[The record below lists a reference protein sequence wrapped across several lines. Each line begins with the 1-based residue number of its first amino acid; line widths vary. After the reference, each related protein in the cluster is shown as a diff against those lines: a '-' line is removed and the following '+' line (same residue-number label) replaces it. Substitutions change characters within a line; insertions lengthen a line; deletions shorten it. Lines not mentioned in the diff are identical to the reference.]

1 MGMDVTVENLEGLNR
16 KITLA
21 LPWEGIR
28 AAVDKKLSQTQR
40 KAKVQGFRPGKAPL
54 KMVDAMYGAD
64 IRNEVLND
72 AVVKAF
78 YEVVE
83 AQKLRVAGLPRFNEV
98 ENQDDENTFKIDA
111 QFEVFPEVKVGDLS
125 AQEIEKASTEVS
137 DAEVDKTIEILRG
150 QRTRYNHVE
159 RAAQKEDRVIID
171 FAGKIDGE
179 AFDGGSAEN
188 YPFVLGQGQML
199 PEFEAGVE
207 GLKEGESKDVEVS
220 FPEDY
225 HGKEVAGKTAVF
237 TITLRNVSAAT
248 LPEVDEEFAKQLG
261 IIDGDVAKMRD
272 EVKKNVSREVNRRV
286 AEKNKAAVMDALLAV
301 TEFDVPAALVQEE
314 TGRMMQDAR
323 QNFINQGFDAKQ
335 LPELPADMFT
345 EQATRRVK
353 LGLILAQLVEEQQLQ
368 PTNDDIRDIVAE
380 FAESYEDPAEVIEW
394 YMGDAERQ
402 QGPAAL
408 ATEAKVVEFV
418 LAKAKVTDKALS
430 FDEVMGNTAA

>member
-1 MGMDVTVENLEGLNR
+1 MDVTVENLEGLNR

-54 KMVDAMYGAD
+54 KMVDAMYGTD

-125 AQEIEKASTEVS
+125 AQEVEKATTEVS

-225 HGKEVAGKTAVF
+225 HGKEVAGKTATF

-261 IIDGDVAKMRD
+261 IVDGDVAKMRD

-418 LAKAKVTDKALS
+418 LGKAKVTDKALS

>member
-125 AQEIEKASTEVS
+125 AQEIEKATTEVS

-171 FAGKIDGE
+171 FAGKIDGV

-237 TITLRNVSAAT
+237 TITVRNVSEAT
-248 LPEVDEEFAKQLG
+248 LPEVNEEFAKQLG
-261 IIDGDVAKMRD
+261 IADGDVAKMRD

-418 LAKAKVTDKALS
+418 LGKAKVTDKALS

>member
-1 MGMDVTVENLEGLNR
+1 MDVTVENLEGLNR

-28 AAVDKKLSQTQR
+28 AVVDKKLSQTQR

-261 IIDGDVAKMRD
+261 IVDGDVAKMRD

-418 LAKAKVTDKALS
+418 LGKAKVTDKALS

>member
-1 MGMDVTVENLEGLNR
+1 MDVTVENLEGLNR

-171 FAGKIDGE
+171 FAGKINGE

-261 IIDGDVAKMRD
+261 IVDGDVAKMRD

-418 LAKAKVTDKALS
+418 LGKAKVTDKALS

>member
-1 MGMDVTVENLEGLNR
+1 MDVTVENLEGLNR

-54 KMVDAMYGAD
+54 KMVDAMYGTD

-125 AQEIEKASTEVS
+125 AQEIEKATTEVS

-261 IIDGDVAKMRD
+261 IVDGDVAKMRD

-418 LAKAKVTDKALS
+418 LGKAKVTDKALS

>member
-1 MGMDVTVENLEGLNR
+1 MDVTVENLEGLNR

-225 HGKEVAGKTAVF
+225 HGKEVAGKTATF

>member
-1 MGMDVTVENLEGLNR
+1 MDVTVENLEGLNR

-54 KMVDAMYGAD
+54 KMVDAMYGTD

-125 AQEIEKASTEVS
+125 AQEVEKATTEVS

>member
-54 KMVDAMYGAD
+54 KMVDAMYGTD

-125 AQEIEKASTEVS
+125 AQEVEKATTEVS

-225 HGKEVAGKTAVF
+225 HGKEVAGKTATF

-418 LAKAKVTDKALS
+418 LGKAKVTDKALS

>member
-1 MGMDVTVENLEGLNR
+1 MDVTVENLEGLNR

-261 IIDGDVAKMRD
+261 IVDGDVAKMRD

-418 LAKAKVTDKALS
+418 LGKAKVTDKALS

>member
-261 IIDGDVAKMRD
+261 IVDGDVAKMRD

-418 LAKAKVTDKALS
+418 LSKAKVTDKALS

>member
-1 MGMDVTVENLEGLNR
+1 MDVTVENLEGLNR

-125 AQEIEKASTEVS
+125 AQEVEKTTTEVS

-261 IIDGDVAKMRD
+261 IVDGDVAKMRD

-418 LAKAKVTDKALS
+418 LGKAKVTDKALS

>member
-1 MGMDVTVENLEGLNR
+1 MDVTVENLEGLNR

-64 IRNEVLND
+64 IRNEVLID

-125 AQEIEKASTEVS
+125 AQEVEKATTEVS

-225 HGKEVAGKTAVF
+225 HGKEVAGKTATF

-261 IIDGDVAKMRD
+261 IVDGDVAKMRD

-418 LAKAKVTDKALS
+418 LGKAKVTDKALS

>member
-1 MGMDVTVENLEGLNR
+1 MDVTVENLEGLNR

-261 IIDGDVAKMRD
+261 IVDGDVAKMRD

-286 AEKNKAAVMDALLAV
+286 AEKNKAAVMDAVLAV

-418 LAKAKVTDKALS
+418 LGKAKVTDKALS

>member
-54 KMVDAMYGAD
+54 KMVDAMYGTD

-125 AQEIEKASTEVS
+125 AQEVEKATTEVS

-261 IIDGDVAKMRD
+261 IVDGDVAKMRD

-335 LPELPADMFT
+335 LPELPADIFT

>member
-54 KMVDAMYGAD
+54 KIVDAMYGAD

-261 IIDGDVAKMRD
+261 IVDGDVAKMRD

-402 QGPAAL
+402 QGQAAL

-418 LAKAKVTDKALS
+418 LGKAKVTDKALS

>member
-125 AQEIEKASTEVS
+125 AQEVEKATTEVS

-225 HGKEVAGKTAVF
+225 HGKEVAGKTATF

>member
-261 IIDGDVAKMRD
+261 IVDGDVAKMRD

-418 LAKAKVTDKALS
+418 LGKAKVTDKDLS

>member
-225 HGKEVAGKTAVF
+225 HGKEVAGKTATF

>member
-1 MGMDVTVENLEGLNR
+1 MDVTVENLEGLNR

-125 AQEIEKASTEVS
+125 AQEIERASTEVS

-368 PTNDDIRDIVAE
+368 PNNDDIRDIVAE

-418 LAKAKVTDKALS
+418 LGKAKVTDKALS

>member
-1 MGMDVTVENLEGLNR
+1 MDVTVENLEGLNR
-16 KITLA
+16 KVTLA

-28 AAVDKKLSQTQR
+28 AAVDKKLSQAQR

-83 AQKLRVAGLPRFNEV
+83 AQKLRVAGFPRFKEV
-98 ENQDDENTFKIDA
+98 EAQDDENTFKIDA
-111 QFEVFPEVKVGDLS
+111 EFEVFPEVKVGDLA
-125 AQEIEKASTEVS
+125 AQEIEKFSTEVT
-137 DAEVDKTIEILRG
+137 DAEVDKTVDILRQ

-159 RAAQKEDRVIID
+159 REAQKGDRVIID
-171 FAGKIDGE
+171 FAGKIDGV
-179 AFDGGSAEN
+179 AFDGGSSEN

-199 PEFEAGVE
+199 PELEAGVE
-207 GLKEGESKDVEVS
+207 GLKEGESKDVEVN

-225 HGKEVAGKTAVF
+225 HGKDVAGKTAVF
-237 TITLRNVSAAT
+237 TITLKNVSEAT
-248 LPEVDEEFAKQLG
+248 LPEVNEEFAKQLG
-261 IIDGDVAKMRD
+261 IADGDVAKMRD

-314 TGRMMQDAR
+314 TTRMMEDAR

-368 PTNDDIRDIVAE
+368 PSNDDIRDIVAE

-408 ATEAKVVEFV
+408 ATEAKVVEYV
-418 LAKAKVTDKALS
+418 LSQAKVTDKALS

>member
-1 MGMDVTVENLEGLNR
+1 MDVTVENLEGLNR

-248 LPEVDEEFAKQLG
+248 LPEVNEEFAKQLG
-261 IIDGDVAKMRD
+261 IADGDVAKMRD

-418 LAKAKVTDKALS
+418 LGKAKVTDKALS

>member
-1 MGMDVTVENLEGLNR
+1 MDVTVENLEGLNR

-54 KMVDAMYGAD
+54 KMVDAMYGTD

-125 AQEIEKASTEVS
+125 AQEVEKATTEVS

-261 IIDGDVAKMRD
+261 IVDGDVAKMRD
-272 EVKKNVSREVNRRV
+272 EVKKNGSREVNRRV

>member
-1 MGMDVTVENLEGLNR
+1 MDVTVENLEGLNR

-54 KMVDAMYGAD
+54 KMVDAMYGTD

-125 AQEIEKASTEVS
+125 AQEVEKATTEVS

-225 HGKEVAGKTAVF
+225 HGKEVAGKTATF

-261 IIDGDVAKMRD
+261 IVDGDVAKMRD

-408 ATEAKVVEFV
+408 ATEAKIVEFV
-418 LAKAKVTDKALS
+418 LGKAKVTDKALS

>member
-261 IIDGDVAKMRD
+261 IVDGDVAKMRD

-418 LAKAKVTDKALS
+418 LGKAKVTDKALS

>member
-1 MGMDVTVENLEGLNR
+1 MDVTVENLEGLNR

-125 AQEIEKASTEVS
+125 AQEVEKATTEVS

-225 HGKEVAGKTAVF
+225 HGKEVAGKTAAF

-418 LAKAKVTDKALS
+418 LGKAKVTDKALS

>member
-1 MGMDVTVENLEGLNR
+1 MDVTVENLEGLNR

-54 KMVDAMYGAD
+54 KMVDAMYGTD

-125 AQEIEKASTEVS
+125 AQEVEKATTEVS

-225 HGKEVAGKTAVF
+225 HGKEVAGKTATF

>member
-125 AQEIEKASTEVS
+125 AQEVEKTTTEVS

-225 HGKEVAGKTAVF
+225 HGKEVAGKTATF

-261 IIDGDVAKMRD
+261 IVDGDVAKMRD

>member
-1 MGMDVTVENLEGLNR
+1 MDVTVENLEGLNR

-188 YPFVLGQGQML
+188 YPFVLGQGKML

-261 IIDGDVAKMRD
+261 IVDGDVAKMRD

-418 LAKAKVTDKALS
+418 LGKAKVTDKALS

>member
-54 KMVDAMYGAD
+54 KMVDAMYGTD

-225 HGKEVAGKTAVF
+225 HGKEVAGKTATF

-418 LAKAKVTDKALS
+418 LGKAKVTDKALS

>member
-1 MGMDVTVENLEGLNR
+1 MDVTVENLEGLNR

-83 AQKLRVAGLPRFNEV
+83 AQKVRVAGLPRFNEV

-261 IIDGDVAKMRD
+261 IVDGDVAKMRD

-418 LAKAKVTDKALS
+418 LGKAKVTDKALS

>member
-1 MGMDVTVENLEGLNR
+1 MDVTVENLEGLNR

-28 AAVDKKLSQTQR
+28 AVVDKKLSQTQR

-54 KMVDAMYGAD
+54 KMVDAMYGTD

-125 AQEIEKASTEVS
+125 AQEVEKATTEVS

-225 HGKEVAGKTAVF
+225 HGKEVAGKTATF

-418 LAKAKVTDKALS
+418 LGKAKVTDKALS

>member
-54 KMVDAMYGAD
+54 KMVDAMYGTD

-225 HGKEVAGKTAVF
+225 HGKEVAGKTATF

-261 IIDGDVAKMRD
+261 IVDGDVAKMRD

-286 AEKNKAAVMDALLAV
+286 AENNTAAVMAALLAV

-418 LAKAKVTDKALS
+418 LGKAKVTDKALS

>member
-1 MGMDVTVENLEGLNR
+1 MDVTVENLEGLNR

-83 AQKLRVAGLPRFNEV
+83 AQELRVAGLPRFNEV

-125 AQEIEKASTEVS
+125 AQEVEKATTEVS

-225 HGKEVAGKTAVF
+225 HGKEVAGKTATF

-261 IIDGDVAKMRD
+261 IVDGDVAKMRD

-418 LAKAKVTDKALS
+418 LGKAKVTDKALS

>member
-1 MGMDVTVENLEGLNR
+1 MDVTVENLEGLNR

-225 HGKEVAGKTAVF
+225 HGKEVAGKTATF

-418 LAKAKVTDKALS
+418 LGKAKVTDKALS

>member
-1 MGMDVTVENLEGLNR
+1 MDVTVENLEGLNR

-54 KMVDAMYGAD
+54 KMVDAMYGTD

-125 AQEIEKASTEVS
+125 AQEVEKTTTEVS

-261 IIDGDVAKMRD
+261 IVDGDVAKMRD

-418 LAKAKVTDKALS
+418 LGKAKVTDKALS

>member
-125 AQEIEKASTEVS
+125 AQEIEKATTEVS

-418 LAKAKVTDKALS
+418 LGKAKVTDKALS

>member
-54 KMVDAMYGAD
+54 KMVDAMYGTD

-125 AQEIEKASTEVS
+125 AQEVEKTTTEVS

-225 HGKEVAGKTAVF
+225 HGKEVAGKTATF

-261 IIDGDVAKMRD
+261 IVDGDVAKMRD

>member
-1 MGMDVTVENLEGLNR
+1 MDVTVENLEGLNR

-125 AQEIEKASTEVS
+125 AQEVEKATTEVS

-261 IIDGDVAKMRD
+261 IVDGDVAKMRD

>member
-1 MGMDVTVENLEGLNR
+1 MDVTVENLEGLNR

-125 AQEIEKASTEVS
+125 GQEVEKATTEVS

-225 HGKEVAGKTAVF
+225 HGKEVAGKTATF

>member
-1 MGMDVTVENLEGLNR
+1 MDVTVENLEGLNR

-54 KMVDAMYGAD
+54 KMVDAMYGTD

-125 AQEIEKASTEVS
+125 AQEVEKATTEVS

-261 IIDGDVAKMRD
+261 IVDGDVAKMRD

-418 LAKAKVTDKALS
+418 LGKAKVTDKALS